1 MSKSESKIPN
11 ISHPPAGGNGKKS
24 PISKAILKA
33 LGDKKVYD
41 LLSLK
46 NQIKSALEANK
57 GPNKADGS
65 IDSPQ
70 GNKAEYAVTRA
81 VKNLTDAG
89 MLESLQSDNMDYV
102 RLTREG
108 KQKLMS
114 LKLDDDT
121 VIVPA
126 TWDRQWRVVLL
137 DLPES
142 RKNERESLRYLL
154 KKAGFV
160 CLKNSAWVSPYPLEH
175 LFINIK
181 KDLGLNTEL
190 MVLVTDTIDE
200 DTRKYLFEVFMK

>member
-1 MSKSESKIPN
+1 MSKREEKN
-11 ISHPPAGGNGKKS
+11 TKKS

-46 NQIKSALEANK
+46 NQIKGALEANT
-57 GPNKADGS
+57 GPNTAD
-65 IDSPQ
+65 
-70 GNKAEYAVTRA
+70 NKAEYAVTRA

-89 MLESLQSDNMDYV
+89 MVESLQSDNMDYV

-121 VIVPA
+121 VMVP
-126 TWDRQWRVVLL
+126 TSWDGQWRVVLL

-175 LFINIK
+175 LFMNIK
-181 KDLGLNTEL
+181 KDLGLTTEL

>member
-1 MSKSESKIPN
+1 MSKSEEKST
-11 ISHPPAGGNGKKS
+11 KKS

-46 NQIKSALEANK
+46 NQIKGALEANT
-57 GPNKADGS
+57 GPNKAD
-65 IDSPQ
+65 
-70 GNKAEYAVTRA
+70 NKAEYAVTRA

-89 MLESLQSDNMDYV
+89 MVESLQSDNMDYV

-121 VIVPA
+121 VMVPT
-126 TWDRQWRVVLL
+126 TWDGQWRVVLL

-175 LFINIK
+175 LFMNIK
-181 KDLGLNTEL
+181 KDLGLTTEL

>member
-1 MSKSESKIPN
+1 MSKSEEKST
-11 ISHPPAGGNGKKS
+11 KKS

-46 NQIKSALEANK
+46 NQIKGALEANT
-57 GPNKADGS
+57 GPNKVD
-65 IDSPQ
+65 
-70 GNKAEYAVTRA
+70 NKAEYAVTRA

-89 MLESLQSDNMDYV
+89 MVESLQSDNMDYV

-121 VIVPA
+121 VMVPT
-126 TWDRQWRVVLL
+126 TWDGQWRVVLL
-137 DLPES
+137 DLPET
-142 RKNERESLRYLL
+142 RKGERESLRYLL

-175 LFINIK
+175 LFMNIK
-181 KDLGLNTEL
+181 KDLGLTTEL

>member
-1 MSKSESKIPN
+1 MSKSEEKN
-11 ISHPPAGGNGKKS
+11 TKKS

-46 NQIKSALEANK
+46 NQIKGALEANT
-57 GPNKADGS
+57 GSNKADGS
-65 IDSPQ
+65 TYSLQ

-89 MLESLQSDNMDYV
+89 MVESLQSDNMDYV

-121 VIVPA
+121 VMVPT
-126 TWDRQWRVVLL
+126 TWDGQWRVVLL
-137 DLPES
+137 DLPEA

-175 LFINIK
+175 LFMNIK
-181 KDLGLNTEL
+181 KDLGLTTEL

>member
-1 MSKSESKIPN
+1 MSKSELKN
-11 ISHPPAGGNGKKS
+11 TKKS

-46 NQIKSALEANK
+46 THIKGALDGNI
-57 GPNKADGS
+57 GLNKANGQAGLPMD
-65 IDSPQ
+65 
-70 GNKAEYAVTRA
+70 NKSEYAVTRA

-89 MLESLQSDNMDYV
+89 MVESLQSDNMDYV
-102 RLTREG
+102 RLTKEG

-126 TWDRQWRVVLL
+126 TWDGQWRIILL

-142 RKNERESLRYLL
+142 RKSERESLRYLL

-175 LFINIK
+175 LFMNIK
-181 KDLGLNTEL
+181 KDLGLTTEL

>member
-1 MSKSESKIPN
+1 MSKREEKN
-11 ISHPPAGGNGKKS
+11 TKKS

-46 NQIKSALEANK
+46 NQIKGALEANT
-57 GPNKADGS
+57 GPNTAD
-65 IDSPQ
+65 
-70 GNKAEYAVTRA
+70 NKAEYAVTRA

-89 MLESLQSDNMDYV
+89 MVESLQSDNMDYV

-121 VIVPA
+121 VMVP
-126 TWDRQWRVVLL
+126 TSWDGQWRVVLL

-142 RKNERESLRYLL
+142 RKIERESLRYLL

-175 LFINIK
+175 LFMNIK
-181 KDLGLNTEL
+181 KDLGLTTEL

>member
-1 MSKSESKIPN
+1 MSKSEEKN
-11 ISHPPAGGNGKKS
+11 IKKS

-46 NQIKSALEANK
+46 NQIKVALEANTS
-57 GPNKADGS
+57 PNKAD
-65 IDSPQ
+65 
-70 GNKAEYAVTRA
+70 NKAEYAVTRA

-89 MLESLQSDNMDYV
+89 MVESLQSDNMDYV

-121 VIVPA
+121 VMVPT
-126 TWDRQWRVVLL
+126 TWDGQWRVVLL
-137 DLPES
+137 DLPEA

-175 LFINIK
+175 LFMNIK
-181 KDLGLNTEL
+181 KDLGLTTEL

>member
-1 MSKSESKIPN
+1 MSKSELKASN
-11 ISHPPAGGNGKKS
+11 INHPPAGGGGKKS

-46 NQIKSALEANK
+46 NQIKGALEANT
-57 GPNKADGS
+57 GPNTAD
-65 IDSPQ
+65 
-70 GNKAEYAVTRA
+70 NKAEYAVTRA

-89 MLESLQSDNMDYV
+89 MVESLQSDNMDYV

-121 VIVPA
+121 VMVP
-126 TWDRQWRVVLL
+126 TSWDGQWRVVLL

-175 LFINIK
+175 LFMNIK
-181 KDLGLNTEL
+181 KDLGLTTEL